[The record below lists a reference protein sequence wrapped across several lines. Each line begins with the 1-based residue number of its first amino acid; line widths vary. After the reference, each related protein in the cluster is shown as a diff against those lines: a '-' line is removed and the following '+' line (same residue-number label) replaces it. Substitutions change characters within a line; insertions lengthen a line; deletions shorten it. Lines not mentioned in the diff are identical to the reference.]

1 MHVIVLGAGVVGT
14 ATAYYLNK
22 LGHQVTVIDRTQ
34 GVAEETSYG
43 NAGQLSFGYTTP
55 WAAPN
60 VPMKA
65 LKWLGKEHS
74 PLIIKPD
81 GSLFQLE
88 WLAKMTANCTRA
100 A

>member
-34 GVAEETSYG
+34 GVADETSYG

-65 LKWLGKEHS
+65 LKWLG
-74 PLIIKPD
+74 
-81 GSLFQLE
+81 
-88 WLAKMTANCTRA
+88 
-100 A
+100 